1 MISDCLIHDTTT
13 VHAFLTSVISYIR
26 VELPFLKRLL
36 YFSDGAANQYKN
48 FKNLTNLCHHHIDH
62 GLDAE
67 WHFFA
72 TSHGKSPCDSSG
84 GTVKRL
90 VARSSLQAT
99 IDGHILTASQMYD
112 WSCTTILG
120 IKF

>member
-36 YFSDGAANQYKN
+36 YFSDGAASQYNN

-90 VARSSLQAT
+90 VV
-99 IDGHILTASQMYD
+99 
-112 WSCTTILG
+112 
-120 IKF
+120 